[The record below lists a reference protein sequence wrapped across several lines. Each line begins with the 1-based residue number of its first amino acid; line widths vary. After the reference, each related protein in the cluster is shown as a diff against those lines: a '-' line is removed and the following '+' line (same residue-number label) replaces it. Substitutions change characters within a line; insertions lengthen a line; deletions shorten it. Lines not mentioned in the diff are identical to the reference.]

1 MPALSA
7 FGIVL
12 FALQAAAGYAAYR
25 SLRGAGAAASVVGVC
40 VALLGV
46 GVLFEIGPIAALVV
60 DIVVVGLAAVAG
72 GRTDAGP
79 VRT

>member
-1 MPALSA
+1 MPALSP

-46 GVLFEIGPIAALVV
+46 GVLFEIGLIAALVV
-60 DIVVVGLAAVAG
+60 DVAAVGLAAVAG
-72 GRTDAGP
+72 EGTDARP
-79 VRT
+79 ART